1 MKRTLAAL
9 PCLLGIGVT
18 AGSAA
23 VAGEALSPGANPFPI
38 RGYHQHLYP
47 DRQPMQVFHQRLE
60 ELKKYGYNMVVFG
73 MGSPGK
79 STITMQADGS
89 VAPNGCT
96 TADLR
101 GLVRRFPDASPWVLG
116 LGGTVLGAATYGTA
130 AYLLGMEELQMLTQL
145 LLTRFRQR
153 FPARKLL

>member
-89 VAPNGCT
+89 IAPNGCT

-101 GLVRRFPDASPWVLG
+101 GLVRRAVELKLEPVFQMKFIGKPLA
-116 LGGTVLGAATYGTA
+116 
-130 AYLLGMEELQMLTQL
+130 LLRGVI
-145 LLTRFRQR
+145 
-153 FPARKLL
+153 A